1 MERNLVSVVMPVHNV
16 ARYIDEAMESILNQ
30 SFPNFELIIV
40 DDGST
45 DDTVERIKGYK
56 DSRIRLYRH
65 DHDFIGSLNLGL
77 QEARGKYVA
86 RMDADDM
93 MHVDRLRIQ
102 YNIMELEPSIDCC
115 GSWFTMY
122 DEATGA
128 KRLVPMVSGKI
139 EYVLLLLLGGN
150 PFCHPTMML
159 RKDFL
164 DRHHL
169 SYKDYKYA
177 EDYKLWFD
185 VAKYGGVF
193 YIESQD
199 LLCYRRH
206 KGQVTHLK
214 KEEQAETGNM
224 IRDEIIDYLLGFCSS
239 EIRAFYDDLLVLCE
253 RSQISHKMKYDFM
266 KSLFTYN
273 KNEICRRINDK

>member
-1 MERNLVSVVMPVHNV
+1 MERNLVCVVMPVHNV
-16 ARYIDEAMESILNQ
+16 ARYIGEAMESILNQ

-224 IRDEIIDYLLGFCSS
+224 IRDEIIDYLLGFCLF

-266 KSLFTYN
+266 
-273 KNEICRRINDK
+273 

>member
-1 MERNLVSVVMPVHNV
+1 MERNLVSVVMPVYNV

-139 EYVLLLLLGGN
+139 EYVL
-150 PFCHPTMML
+150 
-159 RKDFL
+159 
-164 DRHHL
+164 
-169 SYKDYKYA
+169 
-177 EDYKLWFD
+177 
-185 VAKYGGVF
+185 
-193 YIESQD
+193 
-199 LLCYRRH
+199 
-206 KGQVTHLK
+206 
-214 KEEQAETGNM
+214 
-224 IRDEIIDYLLGFCSS
+224 
-239 EIRAFYDDLLVLCE
+239 
-253 RSQISHKMKYDFM
+253 
-266 KSLFTYN
+266 
-273 KNEICRRINDK
+273 